1 MLDQT
6 VGTNVPP
13 CDNAAELQSCVL
25 TAMTTGMT
33 TPADTVTPSFETLP
47 AGEPITAVNEA
58 SGSAGTLVSYYIRDT
73 LIATWQ
79 WRVHRRDPRVA
90 LDMLTPEVYEERY
103 NGYSNLEA
111 IHRQVLENLGG
122 THCVLRSR
130 FTGAAAVAW
139 VPYYDWAPELT
150 NLHAANVKHAVEL
163 VSNAAS
169 RQTVWDATDL
179 PARARLIAG
188 PDPHLETGEGS
199 WRHLITSTTPESLFA
214 GLNRINENLGRTVFS
229 SLTAWHGERAVH

>member
-1 MLDQT
+1 MFDQA

-13 CDNAAELQSCVL
+13 RDNAASLQSRVL
-25 TAMTTGMT
+25 TAMTTGLATM
-33 TPADTVTPSFETLP
+33 ADTVTPSFETLP
-47 AGEPITAVNEA
+47 AGEPVAAVNEA
-58 SGSAGTLVSYYIRDT
+58 SGPAGTRVSYYIRDT

-79 WRVHRRDPRVA
+79 WRVHGRDLRVA

-103 NGYSNLEA
+103 NGYRNLEA

-130 FTGAAAVAW
+130 FTGAGAVEW

-150 NLHAANVKHAVEL
+150 NMHAANVKHAVEL
-163 VSNAAS
+163 VYNAAR

-179 PARARLIAG
+179 PARVRLIAG
-188 PDPHLETGEGS
+188 PDPHLKTGEGS

-214 GLNRINENLGRTVFS
+214 GLNGINEYLGRSVFS
-229 SLTAWHGERAVH
+229 SVTAWHGERVVQ